1 MELLELNRVQIL
13 GLPKTLHG
21 LLIGACPLHGLTGIC
36 VSNPC
41 LPCCETMIRSCDRGE
56 PGFHQR

>member
-21 LLIGACPLHGLTGIC
+21 LLIGACPLHGLTGI
-36 VSNPC
+36 VFQILVFLVVRP
-41 LPCCETMIRSCDRGE
+41 
-56 PGFHQR
+56 